1 MPDVRAESDLS
12 PLAHVIEWGLGSS
25 TEKENEKG
33 ACGINLRG
41 QMSIQIPGD
50 DRKGL

>member
-1 MPDVRAESDLS
+1 MPDVRAESDLN

-25 TEKENEKG
+25 IEKENEKG

-41 QMSIQIPGD
+41 QMSIQISGD
-50 DRKGL
+50 DRKEL